1 MSLPQISSG
10 GSGAY
15 IDKGVKPRGKN
26 AVNTCLYTRG
36 IKLLSTKFFR
46 WSKKKYC
53 IYNYALIKEIVDH
66 WNEDKRMNNR
76 VKLHICIK
84 LFVSPKLAFFHIR
97 KVTISTGFYR
107 YLLTLILIISIEIS
121 LLHTVITTQTNYRV
135 HVCINRRP
143 LTSKVGVHACLPPP
157 PPATEFLLITLIYFI
172 LLK

>member
-1 MSLPQISSG
+1 MGLPQVSSG

-84 LFVSPKLAFFHIR
+84 LFVSPKLAFFSYKKSNDIYR
-97 KVTISTGFYR
+97 FLPIST
-107 YLLTLILIISIEIS
+107 
-121 LLHTVITTQTNYRV
+121 HTHPDYFHWNLSPTHRN
-135 HVCINRRP
+135 NNP
-143 LTSKVGVHACLPPP
+143 NELPG
-157 PPATEFLLITLIYFI
+157 TCMY
-172 LLK
+172 K